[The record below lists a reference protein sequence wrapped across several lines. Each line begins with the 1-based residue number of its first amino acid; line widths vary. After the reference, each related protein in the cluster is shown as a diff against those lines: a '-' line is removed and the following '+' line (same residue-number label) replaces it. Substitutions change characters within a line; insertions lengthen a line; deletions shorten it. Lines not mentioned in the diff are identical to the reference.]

1 MTAGPARRSTAA
13 QAVPGLNYTAINATV
28 SPEVVAFPPAGF
40 RSAEYRHRIGSG
52 AARFDAA
59 GRSLMTWGALRAAG
73 FQVDAVQAESP
84 AGARAAQPR
93 FLEDGTPWITP
104 GMTAVLAAAEPV
116 ETSGPVKV
124 VTVIDEP
131 GRLGF
136 VYGSMP
142 GSSDCGERFL
152 LVEHGPEDAV
162 QVTLRSIWESSG
174 RRFAPGTL
182 RAEARQRRVDE
193 RIVRALHPSYAA

>member
-40 RSAEYRHRIGSG
+40 KAAEYRHRIGSG

-73 FQVDAVQAESP
+73 FEVGDVRAEPP

-104 GMTAVLAAAEPV
+104 GMTAALTATEPV
-116 ETSGPVKV
+116 ASAGPVKV

-142 GSSDCGERFL
+142 GNSECVERFL
-152 LVEHGPEDAV
+152 LVEHDQEDGV
-162 QVTLRSIWESSG
+162 QVTLRSIWESAGG
-174 RRFAPGTL
+174 RFSPAARL
-182 RAEARQRRVDE
+182 AEARQRRLDE